1 MSIFYKGKETD
12 RTRKVT
18 TKVLNELLTNAYKRN
33 VNISKPLYDISS
45 LEIFDERLSFIPYN
59 LLSDFNDYNFT
70 NFSTLLYIA
79 KNETNVRLFKY
90 YLDIVFS
97 IYGENKESLYRAIE
111 NFTYYKEIIRDII
124 DKDLNDEETK
134 NLIDLIATFGNFNNI
149 TKKSELSS
157 YDLTTVKNFVSEL
170 SMLKDTDTSI
180 YSNLLSNYLFG
191 KAYDIQGNHGY
202 LEISTIKQLI
212 NIFDIESLE
221 NFEIDGSKVFNKEEI
236 DFYTLL
242 IVMFKNISLDIVFEY
257 VNNLMNDNYKR
268 NIMFSIN
275 FFNKIKKYKRNIIND
290 NIVTIND
297 IIELYNES
305 PDVVKYEN
313 KNDVDIYTVVGQ
325 DFKVLCSANDDGINY
340 RYVNVSSLGLNSY
353 GYGKLVND
361 YSVRFSEDKDGYII
375 KVNKDNKEKINM
387 KAESIIVVGKLTDDL
402 INIAKTNNLKII
414 YVEGRW

>member
-1 MSIFYKGKETD
+1 
-12 RTRKVT
+12 
-18 TKVLNELLTNAYKRN
+18 
-33 VNISKPLYDISS
+33 
-45 LEIFDERLSFIPYN
+45 
-59 LLSDFNDYNFT
+59 
-70 NFSTLLYIA
+70 
-79 KNETNVRLFKY
+79 
-90 YLDIVFS
+90 
-97 IYGENKESLYRAIE
+97 
-111 NFTYYKEIIRDII
+111 
-124 DKDLNDEETK
+124 
-134 NLIDLIATFGNFNNI
+134 
-149 TKKSELSS
+149 
-157 YDLTTVKNFVSEL
+157 
-170 SMLKDTDTSI
+170 
-180 YSNLLSNYLFG
+180 
-191 KAYDIQGNHGY
+191 
-202 LEISTIKQLI
+202 
-212 NIFDIESLE
+212 
-221 NFEIDGSKVFNKEEI
+221 
-236 DFYTLL
+236 
-242 IVMFKNISLDIVFEY
+242 MFKNISLDIVFEY

-313 KNDVDIYTVVGQ
+313 KNGVDIYTVVGQ